1 MLLSEEEG
9 VEKPSPEIFRRAY
22 ERLGVAPNET
32 VHVGD
37 ELDRPGPEGEEEHKE
52 TGEDLT
58 GVEVVPSLSHVV
70 EWVRGRNSL
79 SGVA

>member
-1 MLLSEEEG
+1 MLPTRNRSC
-9 VEKPSPEIFRRAY
+9 SDY
-22 ERLGVAPNET
+22 LGAKACGLHALLVR
-32 VHVGD
+32 
-37 ELDRPGPEGEEEHKE
+37 RPGPEGEEEHKE